1 MRKNIVLVGF
11 MGTGKTA
18 VARKLSAELGM
29 KYISVDD
36 IVETRERR
44 TIKDIFDRDGEAYFR
59 KIEKEVVL
67 EISGR
72 PAQVIDPG
80 GGVVLDE
87 ENMKNLKK
95 NGVVVCLW
103 AEPETIRQRTGR
115 DARRPLLNVK
125 DPMGKIK
132 ELLEYRRPFYVKADI
147 HIETDGV
154 SISRVVEKIKKAID
168 GEE

>member
-1 MRKNIVLVGF
+1 MKNIVLVGF

-18 VARKLSAELGM
+18 VAKKLAAELGM
-29 KYISVDD
+29 KYVSIDA

-44 TIKDIFDRDGEAYFR
+44 AIKDIFDKDGEAYFR
-59 KIEKEVVL
+59 RIEKEVVL

-72 PAQVIDPG
+72 PGQVIDPG

-87 ENMKNLKK
+87 ENIKNLKK

-103 AEPETIRQRTGR
+103 AEPEIIRQRTAR
-115 DARRPLLNVK
+115 SARRPLLNVK
-125 DPMGKIK
+125 DPMGRIK
-132 ELLEYRRPFYVKADI
+132 ELLEYRRPFYMKADI

-154 SISRVVEKIKKAID
+154 SVSRVVEKIKKAVD
-168 GEE
+168 GEK